1 MLEILVLAVAPGLFL
16 TWFFYTR
23 DRYEREPK
31 KLVAKTFAY
40 GLLSPI
46 LAFPLE
52 LFGGMIIPQS
62 DYLPVLL
69 LHVLLIVGLTEE
81 GVKLLSVR
89 LSAYRSNAFNEVMDG
104 IVYTAAAALGFA
116 TVENVLYALTRG
128 LGATLIRGITSVP
141 GHALM
146 GGIMGYYVGL
156 ARFTPQK
163 ETDLTLEGLVIAM
176 MLHGLY
182 DFLIF
187 ALPAPWNLASMI
199 LLLITMAVFLRQL
212 INKAELRSPLRKWFS
227 PRPRSIITPQ
237 LSCST
242 CGGPVTL
249 LQDCQKWYCERC
261 MTYKE
266 NILDFVWYTPAHET
280 LAPVQAGLVQTK
292 RCVSCGMEISSD
304 ATYCYMCGTKQFS

>member
-23 DRYEREPK
+23 DRYDREPK
-31 KLVAKTFAY
+31 RLVAKTFAY

-62 DYLPVLL
+62 NYLPVLL
-69 LHVLLIVGLTEE
+69 LHVFLVVGLTEE
-81 GVKLLSVR
+81 GVKLLCVR
-89 LSAYRSNAFNEVMDG
+89 LSAYGSNAFNEVMDG

-116 TVENVLYALTRG
+116 TVENILYALTRG

-156 ARFTPQK
+156 AKSTPQK
-163 ETDLTLEGLVIAM
+163 ETDLALEGLVIAM
-176 MLHGLY
+176 VLHGLY
-182 DFLIF
+182 DFVIF
-187 ALPAPWNLASMI
+187 AFPAPWNLASMI
-199 LLLITMAVFLRQL
+199 LLLIFMTTFLRRL
-212 INKAELRSPLRKWFS
+212 INNAELQSPLRKWLP
-227 PRPRSIITPQ
+227 PRIRPITAPR

-242 CGGPVTL
+242 CGRPVTFV
-249 LQDCQKWYCERC
+249 QDYQKWYCERC

-266 NILDFVWYTPAHET
+266 NTLDFVWYAPVYET
-280 LAPVQAGLVQTK
+280 SNPVQAALVRTR
-292 RCVSCGMEISSD
+292 RCLSCGIEIPYD
-304 ATYCYMCGTKQFS
+304 VAYCYMCGTKQPS